1 MSAAERKSKKIY
13 YTMGEVSEMFDVN
26 PSLIRFWEQKFD
38 ILKPDKN
45 KKGNRLFTPKDVE
58 NLKLIYHLVKENGM
72 TVAGAAKRLR
82 QNREGVSRD
91 LEIIEKLQRVRSLLL
106 DVREVLKADDDRR
119 EVFVDPAPA
128 DWDDTPV
135 LEYGAG
141 SDGEPAGSRLPGE
154 SSPGA
159 ETIGDRARSV
169 TDTAFRHEADDPT
182 SGSGEGQGTVL
193 MREPRCAEVPE
204 GLAELVAVATDNGC
218 EAGPAAPYFIQREI
232 PVPPQ
237 PFPERLS
244 HTEGPGEDAEEPKP
258 EPPKAAACSVVE
270 QTLF

>member
-1 MSAAERKSKKIY
+1 M
-13 YTMGEVSEMFDVN
+13 
-26 PSLIRFWEQKFD
+26 
-38 ILKPDKN
+38 IL
-45 KKGNRLFTPKDVE
+45 
-58 NLKLIYHLVKENGM
+58 
-72 TVAGAAKRLR
+72 
-82 QNREGVSRD
+82 
-91 LEIIEKLQRVRSLLL
+91 
-106 DVREVLKADDDRR
+106 
-119 EVFVDPAPA
+119 
-128 DWDDTPV
+128 
-135 LEYGAG
+135 
-141 SDGEPAGSRLPGE
+141 
-154 SSPGA
+154 
-159 ETIGDRARSV
+159 
-169 TDTAFRHEADDPT
+169 T

-193 MREPRCAEVPE
+193 MREPHCAEVPE

>member
-1 MSAAERKSKKIY
+1 M
-13 YTMGEVSEMFDVN
+13 
-26 PSLIRFWEQKFD
+26 
-38 ILKPDKN
+38 
-45 KKGNRLFTPKDVE
+45 
-58 NLKLIYHLVKENGM
+58 
-72 TVAGAAKRLR
+72 
-82 QNREGVSRD
+82 
-91 LEIIEKLQRVRSLLL
+91 L
-106 DVREVLKADDDRR
+106 DVREVLKADDDGR

-159 ETIGDRARSV
+159 ETIGDRAQSV

-193 MREPRCAEVPE
+193 MREPHCAEVPE

>member
-1 MSAAERKSKKIY
+1 
-13 YTMGEVSEMFDVN
+13 MFDVN

-72 TVAGAAKRLR
+72 TLAGAAKRLR

-106 DVREVLKADDDRR
+106 DVREVLKADDDGR
-119 EVFVDPAPA
+119 EVFVDPVPA

-182 SGSGEGQGTVL
+182 SGSGEGQGTVRCVSRIARKCRKDWRNCRRGDRQR
-193 MREPRCAEVPE
+193 MRSRAGSAVFYPARDSRTASAFP
-204 GLAELVAVATDNGC
+204 GAALAYGRT
-218 EAGPAAPYFIQREI
+218 R
-232 PVPPQ
+232 
-237 PFPERLS
+237 
-244 HTEGPGEDAEEPKP
+244 
-258 EPPKAAACSVVE
+258 
-270 QTLF
+270 

>member
-1 MSAAERKSKKIY
+1 M
-13 YTMGEVSEMFDVN
+13 
-26 PSLIRFWEQKFD
+26 
-38 ILKPDKN
+38 
-45 KKGNRLFTPKDVE
+45 
-58 NLKLIYHLVKENGM
+58 
-72 TVAGAAKRLR
+72 
-82 QNREGVSRD
+82 
-91 LEIIEKLQRVRSLLL
+91 
-106 DVREVLKADDDRR
+106 LKADDDGR
-119 EVFVDPAPA
+119 EVFVDPTPA

-159 ETIGDRARSV
+159 ETIGDRAQSV
-169 TDTAFRHEADDPT
+169 TDTAFRHEADNSKPD
-182 SGSGEGQGTVL
+182 SGEGQGAAPVC
-193 MREPRCAEVPE
+193 EPRCAEMPE

>member
-1 MSAAERKSKKIY
+1 MTTSERKSRKIY

-72 TVAGAAKRLR
+72 TLAGAAKRLR

-106 DVREVLKADDDRR
+106 DVREVLKADDDGR
-119 EVFVDPAPA
+119 EVFVDPTPA

-159 ETIGDRARSV
+159 ETIGDRAQSV
-169 TDTAFRHEADDPT
+169 TDTAFRHEADNSKPD
-182 SGSGEGQGTVL
+182 SGEGQGAAPVC
-193 MREPRCAEVPE
+193 EPRCAEMPE

-218 EAGPAAPYFIQREI
+218 EAGPAAQYFIQREI
-232 PVPPQ
+232 PEPPQ
-237 PFPERLS
+237 PI
-244 HTEGPGEDAEEPKP
+244 TEPHSQTDGPGEGAEEPRAAPRKP
-258 EPPKAAACSVVE
+258 AACSVVE